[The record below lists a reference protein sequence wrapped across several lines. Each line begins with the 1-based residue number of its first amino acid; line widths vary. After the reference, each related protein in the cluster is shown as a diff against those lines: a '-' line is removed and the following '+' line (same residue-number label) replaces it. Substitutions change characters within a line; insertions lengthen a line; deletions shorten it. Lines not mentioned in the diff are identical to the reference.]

1 MKRHFVFLLF
11 ISFGAFAKTP
21 DSSRVSVIRSI
32 EVLKERIK
40 QDSLQQFV
48 LLKTYIPNIIIDL
61 RYATNENCC
70 RKPIYTNPSAWLR
83 KIPAQKLKMA
93 QAELNK
99 IGLTLKIY
107 DAYRPYRHTLTIWQL
122 SSDRHYTAN
131 PRKGSNHNRGIAI
144 DVTLADLK
152 TGKELNMGTPFDSFT
167 DTAHHDFHQLSAFVL
182 ANRRLLQ
189 QTLRK
194 YGFTHVPTEWW
205 HYQYKALMMYDVVDI
220 DFDDLNK

>member
-1 MKRHFVFLLF
+1 M
-11 ISFGAFAKTP
+11 
-21 DSSRVSVIRSI
+21 
-32 EVLKERIK
+32 
-40 QDSLQQFV
+40 
-48 LLKTYIPNIIIDL
+48 
-61 RYATNENCC
+61 
-70 RKPIYTNPSAWLR
+70 R
-83 KIPAQKLKMA
+83 KIPAQQLKLA

-122 SSDRHYTAN
+122 STDKHYTAN

-152 TGKELNMGTPFDSFT
+152 TGKELNMGTGFDSFT
-167 DTAHHDFHQLSAFVL
+167 DTAHHDFSKLPSYIIAS
-182 ANRRLLQ
+182 RRLLR

-205 HYQYKALMMYDVVDI
+205 HYQYKALQLYDVVDI
-220 DFDDLNK
+220 DFIDLKKQ